1 MTIQADKVRP
11 LSASAAA
18 VACRTA
24 LASGLLRYAPH
35 IQLDKNGYTQEM
47 EENLISGVR
56 PEDFVSDL
64 MQGDG
69 NELGGKFRAA
79 HSSSALAVNTFAPFK
94 SDPSALRLPGGDRF
108 IHLSFE
114 RKCPHGL
121 HGRRSPNLDLVA
133 EHPGGIVAVESKC
146 LEPLSA
152 HKPEFAPAYFREI
165 TDSRRETAWFA
176 EMTRLTLIPS
186 PYRWLDAGQ
195 LIKHALGISYTFPDR
210 PTTLL
215 YLFWEPLN
223 PHAHPVFEEHRQEI
237 RQFANAV
244 NGNGGPVF
252 MALSYLDL
260 WASWDKVGLPGGLQR
275 HLDGL
280 RSRYAVSIL
289 GD

>member
-1 MTIQADKVRP
+1 MTGEVYRFRP
-11 LSASAAA
+11 LSASAASA
-18 VACRTA
+18 ACRTA
-24 LASGLLRYAPH
+24 LASALLRYAPH
-35 IQLDKNGYTQEM
+35 VQLNKNGYTLEM

-94 SDPSALRLPGGDRF
+94 ADPRALRLPGGVRF
-108 IHLSFE
+108 TGLSFE

-121 HGRRSPNLDLVA
+121 RGTSPNLDLIA
-133 EHPGGIVAVESKC
+133 EHPAGIVAVESKC

-152 HKPEFAPAYFREI
+152 HKPKFAPAYFRQI
-165 TDSRRETAWFA
+165 IDSRRETGWFA
-176 EMTRLTLIPS
+176 EMVRLSLEPGA
-186 PYRWLDAGQ
+186 YRWLDAGQ

>member
-1 MTIQADKVRP
+1 MTIEAAKVRP
-11 LSASAAA
+11 VSASAASA
-18 VACRTA
+18 ACRTA
-24 LASGLLRYAPH
+24 LASALLRYAPH
-35 IQLDKNGYTQEM
+35 LQLSKNGYTLEM

-56 PEDFVSDL
+56 PVDFVSDL

-94 SDPSALRLPGGDRF
+94 ADPSALRLPGGDRF
-108 IHLSFE
+108 THLSFE

-121 HGRRSPNLDLVA
+121 RGRRSPNLDLVA
-133 EHPGGIVAVESKC
+133 EHPGGIVAVESKF
-146 LEPLSA
+146 LEPLSP
-152 HKPEFAPAYFREI
+152 HKPGFAPAYFREI
-165 TDSRRETAWFA
+165 TDSRRDTGWFA

-186 PYRWLDAGQ
+186 PYRWLDAAQ

-223 PHAHPVFEEHRQEI
+223 PNAHPVFEEHRREI
-237 RQFANAV
+237 REFAHAV

-252 MALSYLDL
+252 AALSYPDL
-260 WASWDKVGLPGGLQR
+260 WASWEDAGLAGGLQG
-275 HLDGL
+275 HLARL

-289 GD
+289 G